1 MAEEAR
7 RLYLVDA
14 SAMFFDCKQQKS
26 ILTDLSKKGEVL
38 VRNQVAERRGKR
50 LKKQALKQ

>member
-1 MAEEAR
+1 
-7 RLYLVDA
+7 
-14 SAMFFDCKQQKS
+14 MFFDCKQQKS

>member
-38 VRNQVAERRGKR
+38 VRNQVAEKGKE
-50 LKKQALKQ
+50 A

>member
-7 RLYLVDA
+7 RLYLVDT

-38 VRNQVAERRGKR
+38 VRNQVAEKGKE
-50 LKKQALKQ
+50 A